1 MTQNVHTFQE
11 IPHEI
16 LQYDG
21 KLKSLDVGIV
31 GKSGALTL
39 ELKKNS
45 EGKTIVSEQFSYPPL
60 FTQRALYYE
69 IELPSMAFL
78 QIMSSS
84 GGIVQGD
91 RYQID
96 ISLKNN
102 AIVNLTTQGATRI
115 YKMNTNF
122 AAQSVDV
129 SVDKGCYFEFIPDQ
143 LILYKNSRYF
153 QQMNLQ
159 VHDNATMLYSE
170 IIVPGR
176 ISMNEIFDF
185 DTCFLK
191 TIAMNQ
197 EKKLRFVDT
206 TVMEPKKQKM
216 IKSGLFGNKSIVGT
230 VYIITKQDHVLEFTS
245 EINSLIKKSGLIGG
259 TSIMPKSSGVI
270 TRIIDDDSNKIKD
283 FVYDIVKLT
292 RKKILDA
299 PFTGIRKS

>member
-1 MTQNVHTFQE
+1 MTQNIHTLQE

-31 GKSGALTL
+31 GKSGSLIL
-39 ELKKNS
+39 ELQKNS
-45 EGKTIVSEQFSYPPL
+45 QGKTIVTEQFSCPPL

-69 IELPSMAFL
+69 TKLPSMAFL

-102 AIVNLTTQGATRI
+102 AVANLTTQGATRI
-115 YKMNTNF
+115 YKMDTNF
-122 AAQSVDV
+122 ATQSVNV
-129 SVDKGCYFEFIPDQ
+129 SVDEGCYLEFIPDQ

-159 VHDNATMLYSE
+159 IHDNATMLYSE

-191 TIAMNQ
+191 TIATNQ
-197 EKKLRFVDT
+197 EKKLRFIDT
-206 TVMEPKKQKM
+206 TVMVPKKQKM

-270 TRIIDDDSNKIKD
+270 ARIIDDDSNKIKD

>member
-1 MTQNVHTFQE
+1 MTQNIHTFQE

-45 EGKTIVSEQFSYPPL
+45 EGKTIVSEQFSCPPL

-69 IELPSMAFL
+69 TELPSMAFL

-122 AAQSVDV
+122 ATQSVNV
-129 SVDKGCYFEFIPDQ
+129 FVDEGCYFEFIPDQ

-159 VHDNATMLYSE
+159 IHDNATMLYSE

-191 TIAMNQ
+191 TIATNQ
-197 EKKLRFVDT
+197 EKKLRFIDT
-206 TVMEPKKQKM
+206 TVIEPKKQKM
-216 IKSGLFGNKSIVGT
+216 IKTGLFGNKSIV
-230 VYIITKQDHVLEFTS
+230 VQ
-245 EINSLIKKSGLIGG
+245 
-259 TSIMPKSSGVI
+259 SI
-270 TRIIDDDSNKIKD
+270 
-283 FVYDIVKLT
+283 L
-292 RKKILDA
+292 
-299 PFTGIRKS
+299 